1 MRNIPPYFP
10 LLFKRSAENGAKRR
24 RTRSTPLY
32 FRLYWNAAH
41 DCSNRNQ
48 FSFQGRIMK
57 KKKQEKIEY
66 TSEEEKREKHFQ
78 SLFPKEKEKKKRKK
92 TARVD
97 AAEVARFN
105 ADLDEGLSKIQV
117 EQRQEQGLVNKTKNI
132 PRRTRAFSSA
142 ISALFST
149 CSVFWRRCCSF
160 PRTPRSRSLPL
171 CSSSSAISAWAF
183 FRKSAPREK

>member
-1 MRNIPPYFP
+1 
-10 LLFKRSAENGAKRR
+10 
-24 RTRSTPLY
+24 
-32 FRLYWNAAH
+32 
-41 DCSNRNQ
+41 
-48 FSFQGRIMK
+48 MK

-117 EQRQEQGLVNKTKNI
+117 EQRQEQEQIQEQEQEQK
-132 PRRTRAFSSA
+132 
-142 ISALFST
+142 
-149 CSVFWRRCCSF
+149 
-160 PRTPRSRSLPL
+160 
-171 CSSSSAISAWAF
+171 
-183 FRKSAPREK
+183 E